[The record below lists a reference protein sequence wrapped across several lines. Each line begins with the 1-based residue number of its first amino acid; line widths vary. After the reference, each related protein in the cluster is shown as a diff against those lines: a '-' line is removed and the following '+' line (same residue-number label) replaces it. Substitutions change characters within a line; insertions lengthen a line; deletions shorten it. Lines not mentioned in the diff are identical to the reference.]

1 MAGSLTHNIK
11 NICVFGGSSP
21 EKEKKFLESW
31 SGLAERKTH
40 LVYGGGNLGLIENV
54 STTAFWV
61 GSQVLAINPNALS
74 KENITGK
81 TVGEELKVL
90 TMSDWIVAMLEHFDA
105 FTAILVDSGIL
116 EEIFHISS
124 WTQLNIHRKPI
135 SLLNVND
142 FYNNLLFFLNHVVEQ
157 KFITSSTQQIIISAV
172 IAE

>member
-1 MAGSLTHNIK
+1 
-11 NICVFGGSSP
+11 
-21 EKEKKFLESW
+21 
-31 SGLAERKTH
+31 
-40 LVYGGGNLGLIENV
+40 
-54 STTAFWV
+54 
-61 GSQVLAINPNALS
+61 LAINPNALS

-81 TVGEELKVL
+81 TVGDELKVL

-116 EEIFHISS
+116 EKIFHISS

-135 SLLNVND
+135 SLLNVNG

-157 KFITSSTQQIIISAV
+157 KFITSSTQRIIISAV